1 MLHFDEFLVYCGK
14 SLLNLKLTL
23 NELMMKKLNI
33 ILFLILFS
41 ANINAQ
47 NPFLKKM
54 QQRLES
60 KIENK
65 VLQKTD
71 KTVDKA
77 LDAPFNTSTQST
89 SKSSVKD
96 LPAEYKFSWK
106 YDIEMMTQKSKPMM
120 MTYFLQPNANYQG
133 MVMGDIKSD
142 MFMVMDFDKEMM
154 LTLMEAGG
162 SKMGQA
168 MSMPKEDFADAEEQ
182 LGDYEITSLPNQVIA
197 GYNCKGLQM
206 KNKEYL
212 IKYYFTNDVPLTLNG
227 MNKGKE
233 NAKLAKIL
241 NGINVKDPG
250 LMMKMDMTDLK
261 NKKNSMTME
270 CKSLAK
276 SAKII
281 SRKDY
286 KFM

>member
-1 MLHFDEFLVYCGK
+1 
-14 SLLNLKLTL
+14 
-23 NELMMKKLNI
+23 MKN
-33 ILFLILFS
+33 LILSLIFMVFS
-41 ANINAQ
+41 TNSNAQ
-47 NPFLKKM
+47 NPLLKKM
-54 QQRLES
+54 QQRLEK

-71 KTVDKA
+71 KTVNKA
-77 LDAPFNTSTQST
+77 LDAPFNMPTQSDA
-89 SKSSVKD
+89 KYSVKD
-96 LPAEYKFSWK
+96 LPAAYNFSWK
-106 YDIEMMTQKSKPMM
+106 YDVEMQTKKGKSITI
-120 MTYFLQPNANYQG
+120 TYFLEPNASYQG

-162 SKMGQA
+162 SKIGQA
-168 MSMPKEDFADAEEQ
+168 MNMPKEDFADAEEK
-182 LGDYEITSLPNQVIA
+182 LGDYEITPLPNQVIA

-206 KNKEYL
+206 KNKDYL

-233 NAKLAKIL
+233 DAKLAKIL

-250 LMMKMDMTDLK
+250 LMMKMDMTDLRD
-261 NKKNSMTME
+261 KKNNMIME
-270 CKSLAK
+270 CKSVVK

-281 SRKDY
+281 SRADY

>member
-1 MLHFDEFLVYCGK
+1 MLHLVRFVREYGNC
-14 SLLNLKLTL
+14 LLILEIIQNNIT
-23 NELMMKKLNI
+23 MKKLLI
-33 ILFLILFS
+33 FIFLLTIGG
-41 ANINAQ
+41 NCNAQ
-47 NPFLKKM
+47 NPLLKRL
-54 QQRLES
+54 QR

-65 VLQKTD
+65 VENKITQKAD
-71 KTVDKA
+71 RSVDKV
-77 LDAPFNTSTQST
+77 LDAPFNMPSQST
-89 SKSSVKD
+89 SKVSTND
-96 LPAEYKFSWK
+96 LAATYNFSWK
-106 YDIEMMTQKSKPMM
+106 YDVEMKAEKGKSMM

-142 MFMVMDFDKEMM
+142 MYIIMDFDKGVM

-168 MSMPKEDFADAEEQ
+168 MSIPNYNQETEEDKIS
-182 LGDYEITSLPNQVIA
+182 DYEITSLPNQTIA

-206 KNKEYL
+206 KNKDYL

-227 MNKGKE
+227 MNRDKE
-233 NAKLAKIL
+233 SAKLSKIL

-261 NKKNSMTME
+261 NKKNNVTME
-270 CKSLAK
+270 CKSLVK
-276 SAKII
+276 SAKTI

>member
-1 MLHFDEFLVYCGK
+1 M
-14 SLLNLKLTL
+14 T
-23 NELMMKKLNI
+23 MKKLFI
-33 ILFLILFS
+33 TLILILFC
-41 ANINAQ
+41 ANTNAQ
-47 NPFLKKM
+47 NPLLRKM
-54 QQRLES
+54 QQKLEK

-71 KTVDKA
+71 KAVDKA
-77 LDAPFNTSTQST
+77 LDAPFNMPTQSA
-89 SKSSVKD
+89 SKNTVKD
-96 LPAEYKFSWK
+96 LPAEYNFSWK
-106 YDIEMMTQKSKPMM
+106 YDVEMQAQKGKSMM

-142 MFMVMDFDKEMM
+142 MFIVMDFDKEMM

-168 MSMPKEDFADAEEQ
+168 MSMPKEDFEAAEEK

-233 NAKLAKIL
+233 SGKLAKIL

-261 NKKNSMTME
+261 DKKNNMTME

-276 SAKII
+276 SAKTI